1 MFDEIWARIPA
12 PYRQVDPTN
21 VVDVSKKSKKKKSKD
36 AGLSLADLN
45 ERAVAKIEENR
56 RVNAE
61 KSQKKI
67 AELTKMHKE
76 QGLGIHKKA
85 DLAQEES
92 QSSGEDEEM
101 KEESKSKGKTKTEK
115 TKEPKVYENKNT
127 VAKSKLKNKRAV
139 KEALKKN
146 KQKRQKGTTKEA
158 ADEGSDKEMSAAS
171 GSDDE

>member
-1 MFDEIWARIPA
+1 MFDDIWGKIPA

-21 VVDVSKKSKKKKSKD
+21 VVDVSTKKNKKKSKE

-45 ERAVAKIEENR
+45 ERAIAKVEENR

-76 QGLGIHKKA
+76 KGLGIHKKA
-85 DLAQEES
+85 DMAQEES

-101 KEESKSKGKTKTEK
+101 KEEKKTKTEK
-115 TKEPKVYENKNT
+115 TKSPKVYENKNT

-146 KQKRQKGTTKEA
+146 KMKR
-158 ADEGSDKEMSAAS
+158 
-171 GSDDE
+171 